1 MTDASDINSLLYNY
15 LLLFLL
21 FVEKTLS
28 PIEKLLNIEIKYQRK
43 IYTVISEYID
53 VQSSPSCRPIIVLF
67 TLYNRVLELEKKVNE
82 LSNKEE
88 TFIQTIS
95 QLENELKEKTKEL
108 DEAIQKE
115 MDTKKRNNEDII
127 SDFDLTYMKM
137 KKSLNDQDYCKIIL
151 KKDYTIS
158 QLKKLLN
165 NKEQRDNSNLTMSSI
180 LNEKQILFNDIITK
194 YESQIK
200 KLQNELDNLKSN
212 TKIEFELMT
221 SAMYNLGLNYLNYR
235 NDTVNQREGIPSWVI
250 KEKKF
255 LMENYFQNYLKE

>member
-1 MTDASDINSLLYNY
+1 M
-15 LLLFLL
+15 
-21 FVEKTLS
+21 
-28 PIEKLLNIEIKYQRK
+28 
-43 IYTVISEYID
+43 
-53 VQSSPSCRPIIVLF
+53 
-67 TLYNRVLELEKKVNE
+67 LELEKKVNE

-165 NKEQRDNSNLTMSSI
+165 NKEQRGNSNLMSSI
-180 LNEKQILFNDIITK
+180 LMVFVMILSPKKMFNISI
-194 YESQIK
+194 
-200 KLQNELDNLKSN
+200 L
-212 TKIEFELMT
+212 
-221 SAMYNLGLNYLNYR
+221 
-235 NDTVNQREGIPSWVI
+235 
-250 KEKKF
+250 
-255 LMENYFQNYLKE
+255 

>member
-137 KKSLNDQDYCKIIL
+137 KKY
-151 KKDYTIS
+151 
-158 QLKKLLN
+158 
-165 NKEQRDNSNLTMSSI
+165 
-180 LNEKQILFNDIITK
+180 
-194 YESQIK
+194 
-200 KLQNELDNLKSN
+200 
-212 TKIEFELMT
+212 
-221 SAMYNLGLNYLNYR
+221 
-235 NDTVNQREGIPSWVI
+235 
-250 KEKKF
+250 
-255 LMENYFQNYLKE
+255 